1 MWADLSSSYPH
12 WLLGYYPA
20 SSPIRQP
27 LSPKTDKNIS
37 RSHFFLTFFL
47 LSFSLSLS
55 HFGCSLSLSSHLTNG
70 VQHQLRLFQEFLG
83 VGRGLHCIGPAS
95 LWTHQNHRPVCCFHQ
110 ITDEFF
116 PDEYFLGTFE
126 QESCQDTL
134 LTLKRCCL
142 VGIDAQIINFDQW
155 SSAKH

>member
-1 MWADLSSSYPH
+1 MCLYPLSSTKWADLSSSYPH

-83 VGRGLHCIGPAS
+83 VGRGLHCIGPTS
-95 LWTHQNHRPVCCFHQ
+95 LWRHQTIAQFVAFTKLLIS
-110 ITDEFF
+110 ITQMSNFRNFRTRVLSRHSSDTETM
-116 PDEYFLGTFE
+116 L
-126 QESCQDTL
+126 SCWDWCT
-134 LTLKRCCL
+134 
-142 VGIDAQIINFDQW
+142 NY
-155 SSAKH
+155 